1 MPGLPR
7 VPSAETIKINENG
20 LIDGLF

>member
-7 VPSAETIKINENG
+7 VPSANAIHLDGKG
-20 LIDGLF
+20 LIQGLF